1 MGILGFVILVSL
13 IIVSLFN
20 YLNLKKLNFPSK
32 KCLYSSIIVFVV
44 SFFSTS
50 YLAIFL
56 SMFFESFTS
65 NINIFSIIAL
75 ILVLVFNYFRI
86 KERVIKNKKIDYKK
100 GGIYEKIVFSIL
112 ILLGLSLFIS
122 LTYSAITGSIQ
133 IWDKVPNKI
142 VFENYGL
149 SGTILVIINN
159 IMVYIFG
166 SLAYKISAVI
176 LFLLGIASL
185 GILIAVVLPHLKTKY
200 KNNLK

>member
-1 MGILGFVILVSL
+1 M
-13 IIVSLFN
+13 
-20 YLNLKKLNFPSK
+20 
-32 KCLYSSIIVFVV
+32 
-44 SFFSTS
+44 
-50 YLAIFL
+50 
-56 SMFFESFTS
+56 
-65 NINIFSIIAL
+65 
-75 ILVLVFNYFRI
+75 
-86 KERVIKNKKIDYKK
+86 
-100 GGIYEKIVFSIL
+100 
-112 ILLGLSLFIS
+112 SLFIS